1 MDLLLQSN
9 AVLGLLAA
17 VFWGG
22 GDFCGG
28 MASKHSGGTVPV
40 ALRVVLLSHTISMT
54 AVCLI
59 AWAIGD
65 PLPTA
70 NALWWGIAAG
80 VANGLALAIFYV
92 SLSGGAMGAA
102 AAISGLLAAALP
114 AIISAFT
121 EGSSGWRRYLGFL
134 LAAVAIWF
142 IAGAEGE
149 HELAEAAHAHA
160 KRTTWLALASGLG
173 FGVFFTA
180 IKYAGQ
186 GVSGVLLP
194 MATTRIG
201 SLATCAIT
209 LAILSMGS
217 RRGTQ
222 PSESVS
228 TPFLSR
234 RSVYWILVG
243 CVADTSGNLFYIA
256 ATQHGRLDVAAVLGS
271 LYPASTIVLA
281 SRILKERTTGRQN
294 LGFAIAVVAAI
305 LITL

>member
-1 MDLLLQSN
+1 MNALLQSN

-17 VFWGG
+17 IFWGG

-28 MASKHSGGTVPV
+28 MASKHSGGTVPA

-59 AWAIGD
+59 AWALGD
-65 PLPTA
+65 PIPSTTA
-70 NALWWGIAAG
+70 ILWGMVAG

-92 SLSGGAMGAA
+92 SLSSGAMGAA

-121 EGSSGWRRYLGFL
+121 EGSSGWRRYLGFAI
-134 LAAVAIWF
+134 AALAIWL
-142 IAGAEGE
+142 IAGTEGE

-173 FGVFFTA
+173 FGIFFTA
-180 IKYAGQ
+180 IKYAGE
-186 GVSGVLLP
+186 GSTGVLLP

-209 LAILSMGS
+209 LAILSAAS
-217 RRGTQ
+217 RRGE
-222 PSESVS
+222 PASEHAL
-228 TPFLSR
+228 TR
-234 RSVYWILVG
+234 RSVYWILGG
-243 CVADTSGNLFYIA
+243 CVVDTSGNLFYIA

-271 LYPASTIVLA
+271 LYPASTIILA
-281 SRILKERTTGRQN
+281 SRILKERTTVRQN
-294 LGFAIAVVAAI
+294 LGFAIAVAAAV